1 MRAGTQK
8 LRGWRARMV
17 QVNLAKREAEVEAD
31 PTDPDLL
38 ARLGF
43 TCVEAGQL
51 ERAETFLTRAANLG
65 LDTGKLHKTLGRV
78 RVMRWEETPVNP
90 SHDGHQSSGGGVLI
104 TVPRLAVL
112 LFISRGDDTL
122 LSLAQAA
129 YERALKHFECA
140 MDPGLREE
148 LAGIYVRYGAFEG
161 AAELLSGIME
171 SFPSAR
177 NLPHVVL
184 ATAAVLKQLGLVKES
199 ASHVLFLHKHNRSQ
213 AACCMSLPSPMA
225 S

>member
-1 MRAGTQK
+1 MSS
-8 LRGWRARMV
+8 
-17 QVNLAKREAEVEAD
+17 
-31 PTDPDLL
+31 
-38 ARLGF
+38 
-43 TCVEAGQL
+43 
-51 ERAETFLTRAANLG
+51 
-65 LDTGKLHKTLGRV
+65 LHTLGSLP
-78 RVMRWEETPVNP
+78 PVPFP
-90 SHDGHQSSGGGVLI
+90 SLYV
-104 TVPRLAVL
+104 
-112 LFISRGDDTL
+112 ISRGDDTL

-148 LAGIYVRYGAFEG
+148 LAGIYVRFGAFEG

-199 ASHVLFLHKHNRSQ
+199 ASHVLFFYTNTTDRKLH
-213 AACCMSLPSPMA
+213 AACLSRRPWPA

>member
-1 MRAGTQK
+1 MRASQPK
-8 LRGWRARMV
+8 RGWRARMV

-90 SHDGHQSSGGGVLI
+90 YALLRGHDGHQEFRRRCPHY
-104 TVPRLAVL
+104 TRLA
-112 LFISRGDDTL
+112 R
-122 LSLAQAA
+122 
-129 YERALKHFECA
+129 C
-140 MDPGLREE
+140 LR
-148 LAGIYVRYGAFEG
+148 
-161 AAELLSGIME
+161 
-171 SFPSAR
+171 
-177 NLPHVVL
+177 
-184 ATAAVLKQLGLVKES
+184 
-199 ASHVLFLHKHNRSQ
+199 SH
-213 AACCMSLPSPMA
+213 SLPCM
-225 S
+225 